1 MSLRKSVI
9 LIYVFAY
16 GMYFKQK
23 SLTER
28 KIIALALPL
37 LSEGEIKLAEGVR
50 KGLSENNRSEEVI
63 VLGGGYEP
71 PLRRLAEQGVLA
83 GGIGDFMSMAWLE
96 SLGRNKVSFV
106 QLGPWEAKGTAGVT
120 LDLEAMAAEA
130 LEAFR
135 TGGVASV
142 AFLGPSGPSG
152 SAGLGVAFETM
163 ARRAGI
169 PFRLIQET
177 SEILLENTLRELP
190 TPAGLLCFSDH
201 LARLAI
207 LTASRS
213 GLKTPRDLA
222 VIGVGNSML
231 ESLQAGMGISSF
243 EPPHWEMGREAGCLM
258 AGLLSGNNAAPLL
271 RLAPRFLARESSQ
284 RTVSGIGRIMA
295 YLQSNPDTGA
305 NAGELARI
313 AGMSRRSLE
322 KRLKASHGE
331 TPGSLLRNLRRE
343 RAKLL
348 LRTTDLPIARVA
360 SDCGYQEPALFST
373 VFKRW
378 TGSSPRDYRRGTSIQ
393 TTGSRES

>member
-1 MSLRKSVI
+1 MP
-9 LIYVFAY
+9 
-16 GMYFKQK
+16 FKQK
-23 SLTER
+23 SLKER

-50 KGLSENNRSEEVI
+50 KGLSENNRPEEVI
-63 VLGGGYEP
+63 VLGGGYEAT
-71 PLRRLAEQGVLA
+71 LRRLAEQGVLS
-83 GGIGDFMSMAWLE
+83 GGIGDFMSLAWLE

-106 QLGPWEAKGTAGVT
+106 QLGPWETKGTAGVT

-152 SAGLGVAFETM
+152 SASLGVAFGKM
-163 ARRAGI
+163 AQRAGI

-177 SEILLENTLRELP
+177 SEILLGNTLRELP
-190 TPAGLLCFSDH
+190 SPAGLLCYSDH

-213 GLKTPRDLA
+213 GLKTPHDLA

-243 EPPHWEMGREAGCLM
+243 EPPHWEMGREAGRLM
-258 AGLLSGNNAAPLL
+258 AGLLSGDNTSPLS
-271 RLAPRFLARESSQ
+271 RLAPRFLARESSL
-284 RTVSGIGRIMA
+284 RTGSGVVRMMA
-295 YLQSNPDTGA
+295 YLQSNPDTDA

-331 TPGSLLRNLRRE
+331 TPGSLLRNMRRE
-343 RAKLL
+343 RAQQL
-348 LRTTDLPIARVA
+348 LRTTDLPIAKVA
-360 SDCGYQEPALFST
+360 SVCGYQEPALFST
-373 VFKRW
+373 AFKRW
-378 TGSSPRDYRRGTSIQ
+378 TGYSPRDYRRGTSLQ
-393 TTGSRES
+393 PTGSRES